1 MGNLGGKS
9 YPFEGEITPDEKT
22 MGMLAHLLNLVAL
35 IGPLIIWLI
44 KKDQSPYVAIQAKQA
59 MFWGGLLFIGYFV
72 SSLLICVMIGML
84 LFPIVAIANI
94 VYLIVGTMKANE
106 GLIYEYPI
114 TGNMAKG

>member
-1 MGNLGGKS
+1 MGDLGGKS

-59 MFWGGLLFIGYFV
+59 MYWGGLLWIGWFAAGV
-72 SSLLICVMIGML
+72 LSFFCIGFLLMPVLLI
-84 LFPIVAIANI
+84 AQI